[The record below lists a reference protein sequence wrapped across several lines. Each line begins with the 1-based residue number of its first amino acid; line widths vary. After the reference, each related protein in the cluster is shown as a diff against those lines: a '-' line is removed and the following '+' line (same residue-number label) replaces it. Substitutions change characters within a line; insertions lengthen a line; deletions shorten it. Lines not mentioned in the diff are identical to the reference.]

1 MNEHELQSII
11 TRAFAHNIYDG
22 LTPPIVD
29 DEVYGA
35 YWIDPATLTIQ
46 CLFENNDAVREA
58 QENGTCDTIKRR
70 IKTALRREGY
80 PEKGV
85 KGVQIG
91 FASWQDVD
99 DAGGPWRYF
108 R

>member
-1 MNEHELQSII
+1 MNEQELQSII
-11 TRAFAHNIYDG
+11 TRAFAHDIYDG

-29 DEVYGA
+29 DEIYGA

-70 IKTALRREGY
+70 IKRALRREGY
-80 PEKGV
+80 PEEGV

>member
-1 MNEHELQSII
+1 MNEKELQTII
-11 TRAFAHNIYDG
+11 NRALNGVYKD
-22 LTPPIVD
+22 LDPPVKD

-46 CLFENNDAVREA
+46 CLFADNDALREA
-58 QENGTCDTIKRR
+58 HTNGTCDLIKQR
-70 IKTALRREGY
+70 IKDGLRREGY

-99 DAGGPWRYF
+99 EAGGPWRYF